1 MFENQTDYL
10 IHERIVDDLESL
22 NDLLESDVDLASQ
35 KGTANL
41 LLDLLEL
48 IRAKELE
55 LREQAV
61 QTDLFDLKHLRL
73 FLKKQ
78 FNQDLTED
86 TSDSSASLISQTE
99 ISAVSSDAKSKLNID
114 QDIVQTVLDE
124 FDLSMAAEMIK
135 LMLSSKSELETH
147 KKQHMKINPA
157 RLTLSQLK
165 ISEAVGDL
173 WSRGFLYGNE

>member
-1 MFENQTDYL
+1 MFENETDYL

-78 FNQDLTED
+78 FNQVMIF
-86 TSDSSASLISQTE
+86 LI
-99 ISAVSSDAKSKLNID
+99 
-114 QDIVQTVLDE
+114 
-124 FDLSMAAEMIK
+124 
-135 LMLSSKSELETH
+135 
-147 KKQHMKINPA
+147 
-157 RLTLSQLK
+157 
-165 ISEAVGDL
+165 G
-173 WSRGFLYGNE
+173 